1 MRPRAEKSVCAAPGT
16 GCAAAVEQWLGDCW
30 VLWASR
36 AQAVAG
42 CGHSWPPPTLTLA
55 LGKLEAWEGSIE
67 SSVWVT
73 DSVESGS
80 VSQSGGVSTQW
91 VFGQS
96 YLLC

>member
-1 MRPRAEKSVCAAPGT
+1 MLESCAAPGT

-42 CGHSWPPPTLTLA
+42 CGHSWPTLTLA

-80 VSQSGGVSTQW
+80 VSQSGGVSTHQL

>member
-1 MRPRAEKSVCAAPGT
+1 MLPLWSSGWVIAGCCGRAAPRQLR
-16 GCAAAVEQWLGDCW
+16 AAAI
-30 VLWASR
+30 
-36 AQAVAG
+36 AG
-42 CGHSWPPPTLTLA
+42 PTLTLA

-80 VSQSGGVSTQW
+80 VSQSGGVSTQLL
-91 VFGQS
+91 FGQS